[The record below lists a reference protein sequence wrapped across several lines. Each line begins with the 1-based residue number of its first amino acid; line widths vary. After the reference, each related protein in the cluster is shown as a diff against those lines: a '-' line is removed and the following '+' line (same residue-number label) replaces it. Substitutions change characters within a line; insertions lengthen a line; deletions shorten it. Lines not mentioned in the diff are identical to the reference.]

1 MKFSIRD
8 LLGLLCAMLRQLC
21 AIARYLLCQRFLC
34 VTLASGVTLVW
45 TLVHPEKS

>member
-34 VTLASGVTLVW
+34 VALASGVILVW
-45 TLVHPEKS
+45 TLVHL